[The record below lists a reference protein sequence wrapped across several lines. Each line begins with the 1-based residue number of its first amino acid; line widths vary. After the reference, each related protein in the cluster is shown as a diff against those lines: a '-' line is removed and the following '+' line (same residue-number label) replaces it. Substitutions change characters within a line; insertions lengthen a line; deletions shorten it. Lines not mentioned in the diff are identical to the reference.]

1 MSELLLLVRAEW
13 MEIEPEAV
21 VDTSLK
27 ERESEGERGKRG
39 AQAEARGLKHTSPR
53 ESPGVYRSARSG
65 VRVTGAVT
73 EGRGLL

>member
-27 ERESEGERGKRG
+27 ERESEGERGKRL
-39 AQAEARGLKHTSPR
+39 AQAEARGLKNTPAR
-53 ESPGVYRSARSG
+53 ESRQVCI
-65 VRVTGAVT
+65 V
-73 EGRGLL
+73 ERGLV